1 MARTPAQDDVFLREV
16 DDAVRQDRMAT
27 IAKSYGPIIIGGI
40 VLILAAF
47 GGWLYYSQHTA
58 GRAGE
63 RGEIY
68 VQALDRI
75 EGGNPKIAGDALAE
89 LKTAGDAPYDAA
101 ARFTQANIALNAGD
115 EKRAAALLGGIV
127 DDSSVDQSFRDMATI
142 RKTAVEFDTLT
153 PDAIIARLQP
163 LAKADSPW
171 FGPAAE
177 MTAIAH
183 LRKKQRSEAGRIY
196 ADIAAHKGIA
206 PSLKARAV
214 QMAGTLGIDAVPDA
228 DSKPRPAGQPTG

>member
-16 DDAVRQDRMAT
+16 DDAVRQDRLAA
-27 IAKSYGPIIIGGI
+27 IAKSYGAIIVGGAI
-40 VLILAAF
+40 LILAAF
-47 GGWLYYSQHTA
+47 GGWLYYNQYTASQA
-58 GRAGE
+58 GQ

-75 EGGNPKIAGDALAE
+75 EGGNPRIAGDALAE

-115 EKRAAALLGGIV
+115 EKRAAALLGEIA
-127 DDSSVDQSFRDMATI
+127 DDKSVDQSFRDMATI
-142 RKTAVEFDTLT
+142 RKTAVEFDSLT

-163 LAKADSPW
+163 LVAPDSPW

-183 LRKKQRSEAGRIY
+183 LRKNQRSEAGGIY
-196 ADIAAHKGIA
+196 ADIAAHKDIA

-214 QMAGTLGIDAVPDA
+214 QMAGTLGIDAVPDT
-228 DSKPRPAGQPTG
+228 DSKAQPAGQPTG